1 MAALWWAVIAS
12 GVYHGV
18 NPGMGWPLSVS
29 AALMEGR
36 RAALAGALA
45 MLALGHFVA
54 MAAILLPFSAM
65 VELLEW
71 QREIR
76 LGAGALVMGF
86 GVYLLINRRH
96 PRVLARIKPTRLA
109 LWSFLAAT
117 AHGAGM
123 MLLPIYLGLCRI
135 DELDSGHR
143 AATELMSGN
152 IQTALAVAIVHTA
165 AMTLSGGILA
175 VGAYTWLGLRF
186 LSRTWLNMDMV
197 WASSLML
204 VGAIGIWTAW

>member
-1 MAALWWAVIAS
+1 
-12 GVYHGV
+12 
-18 NPGMGWPLSVS
+18 MGWPLSVS

-36 RAALAGALA
+36 RAALTGALA
-45 MLALGHFVA
+45 MLALGHFLA
-54 MAAILLPFSAM
+54 MSAILLPFSAM
-65 VELLEW
+65 VALVEW
-71 QREIR
+71 QRDIR
-76 LGAGALVMGF
+76 IGAGVLVMAF

-135 DELDSGHR
+135 DELDTGHR
-143 AATELMSGN
+143 AATELMSGS
-152 IQTALAVAIVHTA
+152 IDTAVAVAIVHTA

-175 VGAYTWLGLRF
+175 VGAYTWLGLKF
-186 LSRTWLNMDMV
+186 LSRTWLNIDTV
-197 WASSLML
+197 WASSLLL
-204 VGAIGIWTAW
+204 VGAIGVWAAW